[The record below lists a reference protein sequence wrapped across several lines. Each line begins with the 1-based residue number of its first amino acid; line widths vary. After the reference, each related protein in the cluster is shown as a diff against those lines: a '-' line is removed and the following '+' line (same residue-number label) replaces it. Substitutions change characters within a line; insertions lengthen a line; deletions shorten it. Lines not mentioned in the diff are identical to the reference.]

1 MGSLDAVCKSHCA
14 PSRRGPRAGSRR
26 RQPARGF
33 RPTQGCAPVQLFAPT
48 KYLVSRAPCTPARQ
62 ADKQT
67 SRQADTQTSR
77 QTSRQTDRVCV
88 RLSLGGPATTTSASR
103 PLTTRL
109 VRSLAPADPLINRA
123 PLHSSSAPPLPAAP
137 TPPPPLPAPR
147 SGGCGGTRR
156 PRRSYRGAS
165 GTALGIPTVRLLQTS
180 QELRPPLSG
189 ASLGRV
195 PLPGMS
201 SQVYSSL

>member
-67 SRQADTQTSR
+67 SRHADKQTDE
-77 QTSRQTDRVCV
+77 QTDRPRLRQTIAGRPGDNDECV
-88 RLSLGGPATTTSASR
+88 TASHHTAGALARPSGPTYKSCPPS
-103 PLTTRL
+103 PLKF
-109 VRSLAPADPLINRA
+109 
-123 PLHSSSAPPLPAAP
+123 PPPP
-137 TPPPPLPAPR
+137 GCSHPPPPPLPAPR